1 MLFLRRFPVA
11 SLLIFYR
18 PFASSAT
25 STSSVGIIDL
35 ILSEHQ
41 HMRDEYEQLKTIDNT
56 KELDSRVRQWIA
68 YIARHGHKEEIAFYP
83 KVEKYLKDEQK
94 GAHHLIEHGIKEHR
108 QLEKELKKLAE
119 QSTVG
124 EKQIHKSAAKLIHH
138 LKEEESDILEPLRSK
153 LDDKF
158 QLALAQQFND
168 ADRLAS
174 NKPHPELSRKP
185 EKAPQ
190 DNIDVAL
197 AEKQKDL

>member
-11 SLLIFYR
+11 SLLIFCR
-18 PFASSAT
+18 PYGSSVT

-35 ILSEHQ
+35 IFSEHQ
-41 HMRDEYEQLKTIDNT
+41 YMRDEYEQLKTIENT
-56 KELDSRVRQWIA
+56 KELDSRARQWIA
-68 YIARHGHKEEIAFYP
+68 YIALHGHKEEIAFYP

-94 GAHHLIEHGIKEHR
+94 GGHHLIEHGIKEHR

-119 QSTVG
+119 QSTVTW
-124 EKQIHKSAAKLIHH
+124 KQIHKSADKLMHH
-138 LKEEESDILEPLRSK
+138 LKEEENDILEPLRSK

-158 QLALAQQFND
+158 QLVLAQQFND
-168 ADRLAS
+168 AGRLAS
-174 NKPHPELSRKP
+174 DKPHPELSRKP

-190 DNIDVAL
+190 DNIDVGL